1 MKITVVT
8 AFPDFLKS
16 FLSTSIVGRG
26 VAAERLVVE
35 VLDLRDFADG
45 AYRQVDDY
53 AFGGGGMVLMAEPLA
68 KALEK
73 AAAADGGRPFVLGT
87 SPQGAVLT
95 QEMVE
100 SLAAQEHLF
109 IVCGHYEGLDERFTR
124 RFVDMEV
131 SIGDYVLTGGELPAM
146 VLIDAVARR
155 IPGVVGKE
163 SAVEEDS
170 FFRGFLDT
178 PHFTRPSVWRG
189 ESVPEAL
196 LSGDHEV
203 VRSWRRHQA
212 VLRTLRRRPD
222 VLSRANVQPYLPC
235 GAYVALLHHPVLD
248 RLGNVT
254 TTAVT
259 GLDLHDI
266 SRTCTTFG
274 VRRFCVVTPLEGQR
288 EMVRTIVAH
297 WTEGYGAT
305 FNPKRGE
312 ALRRIKVFPECRGM
326 LRWIEK
332 KERSAPLIVGT
343 SARSRKGAV
352 HWLELKRRIVEE
364 ARPVVFLFGTG
375 WGLDESVLASC
386 DAQLQPIRGGEGAY
400 NHLSVRSAVSV
411 LLDRFFG
418 WR

>member
-203 VRSWRRHQA
+203 VRSWRRHQDTPA
-212 VLRTLRRRPD
+212 TPGRSQQGERATLPALRSLRGAPAPSCPGQAGERHDHGGDRTRSSRHLQDVHHLRRAAFLRRHA
-222 VLSRANVQPYLPC
+222 SG
-235 GAYVALLHHPVLD
+235 GAEGDGENHRGPLD
-248 RLGNVT
+248 RRIWG
-254 TTAVT
+254 
-259 GLDLHDI
+259 DLQSQTWRGAPPHKGFPGV
-266 SRTCTTFG
+266 SRHAPVDREKGTERPIDCGDQRSFEKRRGALVGTEETDCRGGPPGGFSVRHG
-274 VRRFCVVTPLEGQR
+274 MGARRERARFVRRTAAADSR
-288 EMVRTIVAH
+288 R
-297 WTEGYGAT
+297 
-305 FNPKRGE
+305 RGR
-312 ALRRIKVFPECRGM
+312 L
-326 LRWIEK
+326 
-332 KERSAPLIVGT
+332 
-343 SARSRKGAV
+343 
-352 HWLELKRRIVEE
+352 
-364 ARPVVFLFGTG
+364 
-375 WGLDESVLASC
+375 
-386 DAQLQPIRGGEGAY
+386 
-400 NHLSVRSAVSV
+400 
-411 LLDRFFG
+411 
-418 WR
+418 

>member
-1 MKITVVT
+1 M
-8 AFPDFLKS
+8 
-16 FLSTSIVGRG
+16 
-26 VAAERLVVE
+26 
-35 VLDLRDFADG
+35 
-45 AYRQVDDY
+45 DDY

-68 KALEK
+68 RVLEK
-73 AAAADGGRPFVLGT
+73 IADDDVRPFVLGT

-100 SLAAQEHLF
+100 SLAAQRHLF
-109 IVCGHYEGLDERFTR
+109 VVCGHYEGMDERFTR

-178 PHFTRPSVWRG
+178 PHFTRPATWRG
-189 ESVPEAL
+189 DPVPEEL

-203 VRSWRRHQA
+203 IHAWRRRQA

-235 GAYVALLHHPVLD
+235 GVYVALLHHPVLD
-248 RLGNVT
+248 RKGNLT

-266 SRTCTTFG
+266 ARTCTTFG

-288 EMVRTIVAH
+288 EMVRTIVTH
-297 WTEGYGAT
+297 WTEGYGAV
-305 FNPKRGE
+305 FNPTRGE
-312 ALRRIKVFPECRGM
+312 ALRNIKTFPDHRAM

-332 KERSAPLIVGT
+332 RERSVPFVVGT
-343 SARSRKGAV
+343 SARFREGAV
-352 HWLELKRRIVEE
+352 HWLELKRRIVEK

-375 WGLDESVLASC
+375 WGLDEKVLAPC
-386 DAQLQPIRGGEGAY
+386 DAQLQPIRGGGGVY

-411 LLDRFFG
+411 VLDRFFG